1 MTTTNEFL
9 QDALA
14 VAIYYLI
21 NNVEG
26 DSSEAIAILSK
37 QREELFK

>member
-14 VAIYYLI
+14 MALYYLL

-26 DSSEAIAILSK
+26 DASEAIAILSK
-37 QREELFK
+37 QREDLFK